1 MQVVSNS
8 STFLISFSGH
18 DLIIHVGI
26 KISRK
31 MQQLPFRKKMPP
43 SFIIIRYISFSRP
56 TRKFRQINWRMND
69 ILEMN
74 CRLTQMCGTN
84 SDDNFFG
91 WVMMSPFLFEPE
103 QVLP

>member
-1 MQVVSNS
+1 M
-8 STFLISFSGH
+8 IY
-18 DLIIHVGI
+18 VGI

-31 MQQLPFRKKMPP
+31 MQQLPFRKKNATIIYYHPLH
-43 SFIIIRYISFSRP
+43 FILSTYEKISSN
-56 TRKFRQINWRMND
+56 QVAMND

-74 CRLTQMCGTN
+74 CRLTQLCGTN

>member
-1 MQVVSNS
+1 MVQVVNNY

-18 DLIIHVGI
+18 NLIIQVGI
-26 KISRK
+26 KVSRK
-31 MQQLPFRKKMPP
+31 MQQLPFRKKNAAIIYYHPLH
-43 SFIIIRYISFSRP
+43 FILSTYDEKISS
-56 TRKFRQINWRMND
+56 NRMND

-84 SDDNFFG
+84 SDVNFFG